1 MCQASHRDLSLPK
14 SVWIVATG
22 SRGDIQPH
30 VAVGAAMVKRG
41 YKVTFLTFDSYAA
54 FAETLGMKGVSLG
67 QDYET
72 SITANDK
79 VHKGMKQGD
88 VLVVLSGMA
97 QVNRE
102 NAPTYCESFLAE
114 LNQSGPPDLCIAT
127 PMNQYLAWYLYARHN
142 VPFQIVNTFAFAYNS
157 DRFLRGIPKFPSGV
171 SSYILHHTLING
183 SYEGFKSYDEYLNAN
198 ILETFTKQKHLD
210 FYKNPTLPMVT
221 LASPEIASIL
231 YPKHISD
238 KWKFVG
244 SAVISSQ
251 QQVRKLEYFG
261 GKTAFIQL
269 KDFLQAGPKPVY
281 LGWANMVCKSPE
293 DMVELCC
300 RAVAHSGQRAIVKG
314 GAAGLSLEML
324 MDVKDIDPNIVEYAK
339 ENILFVEYAPHE
351 WLFSQVSATVHHGGP
366 GTITAALRCGVPTVV
381 TPVFGN
387 HFDASRLVSLLSVG
401 IGFNRQLQMIEWK
414 ELGDAIRMAA
424 TDIDMARR
432 AAALGTKLRQEDGA
446 NEAVDEMEHYW
457 NEYCVTGKLFET
469 FPLPKESKEEQKASQ
484 PEDSNQE
491 GDDESTM
498 TNETS
503 NETDS
508 DEGDS
513 SAIDE
518 HPFQLDESEA
528 DAAVVYDET
537 KLDKNLNSVDGL
549 SEVTGNPKEDK
560 EATLLLAELMLDESE
575 DTVYEAESI
584 GDSSHTRSDYAID
597 EDGELNLSDS
607 TEDDVTSVA
616 ANEFQSDERP
626 ESRLMLIDEQEIEET
641 YPGDVHPEE
650 GKSLSIIEPEE
661 DDDDLV
667 LVNKARLMD
676 EYHSENNLNES
687 NASEDKNNETRAVP
701 IGSNADLGE
710 VVKPV
715 DDEVDEDINGLE
727 IKDDEPSRYNDI
739 EKVVYAVLV
748 KAEED
753 VQAIKAQAAEKISI
767 LKTQTDDKLQAFK
780 VQANDKLHVFRMQ
793 LKLNLHM
800 IRTQT
805 EEMLQSIQTQAR
817 EKLQVIAAQMEE
829 LSQVIRAQAQEKL
842 QAIITQAEATLQRIA
857 TQTVDLLNDS
867 TRKLKDG
874 QSTVA
879 VTRPLSRKTKTASV
893 IACASFVLLVSSRR
907 R

>member
-1 MCQASHRDLSLPK
+1 
-14 SVWIVATG
+14 
-22 SRGDIQPH
+22 
-30 VAVGAAMVKRG
+30 
-41 YKVTFLTFDSYAA
+41 
-54 FAETLGMKGVSLG
+54 
-67 QDYET
+67 
-72 SITANDK
+72 
-79 VHKGMKQGD
+79 
-88 VLVVLSGMA
+88 
-97 QVNRE
+97 
-102 NAPTYCESFLAE
+102 
-114 LNQSGPPDLCIAT
+114 
-127 PMNQYLAWYLYARHN
+127 
-142 VPFQIVNTFAFAYNS
+142 
-157 DRFLRGIPKFPSGV
+157 
-171 SSYILHHTLING
+171 
-183 SYEGFKSYDEYLNAN
+183 
-198 ILETFTKQKHLD
+198 
-210 FYKNPTLPMVT
+210 
-221 LASPEIASIL
+221 
-231 YPKHISD
+231 
-238 KWKFVG
+238 
-244 SAVISSQ
+244 
-251 QQVRKLEYFG
+251 
-261 GKTAFIQL
+261 
-269 KDFLQAGPKPVY
+269 
-281 LGWANMVCKSPE
+281 
-293 DMVELCC
+293 
-300 RAVAHSGQRAIVKG
+300 
-314 GAAGLSLEML
+314 
-324 MDVKDIDPNIVEYAK
+324 
-339 ENILFVEYAPHE
+339 
-351 WLFSQVSATVHHGGP
+351 
-366 GTITAALRCGVPTVV
+366 
-381 TPVFGN
+381 
-387 HFDASRLVSLLSVG
+387 
-401 IGFNRQLQMIEWK
+401 
-414 ELGDAIRMAA
+414 MAA

-780 VQANDKLHVFRMQ
+780 VQANDKLHVFRTQ
-793 LKLNLHM
+793 LKVNLHM

-805 EEMLQSIQTQAR
+805 EEMLQAIQAQTR
-817 EKLQVIAAQMEE
+817 ENLQVIAAQMEE

-857 TQTVDLLNDS
+857 TLTVDLLNDS
-867 TRKLKDG
+867 TRKLNDG

-879 VTRPLSRKTKTASV
+879 VTRPLSRKTKAASV